1 MRIIFILVCILCTFF
16 YSSCSDIFLED
27 PEHSIPV
34 FLEEPKKTDEVIEVS
49 PAISFSEY
57 EKKCI
62 RTEYYFCPGVSG
74 PLMRIKITKDIC
86 KVPPEIISM
95 SECEEYLECDPHEY
109 IIDTYSCITQSGKD
123 GLYTVYCDKG
133 FIKDGNCKEDETVS
147 DISVTE
153 QDICSVTDVIAEEDI
168 LQTAAIPSIDLGPS
182 DTENICE
189 LTEIDVMFIIDT
201 SASMIGIIDN
211 IIFAVK
217 KMIEKESNLNNIH
230 WGLIVA
236 PLNNGLSPGN
246 KNYLYMIRNLQ
257 DNLSFDGGLS
267 LIMVEE
273 MIGQYEMSYDAVYL
287 SLRDISLFAPYDE
300 GELVW
305 PTWIGNVLD
314 ESVPPIEDFVVD
326 WRVLSK
332 KIVVIFTDEVGQSF
346 LMPQSKIG
354 QSYNTNSTITQSK
367 LLKMILDIDKMEI
380 HTFTTIECKE
390 GEKGWK
396 PLSDASGGKWN
407 LLKSNA
413 DYLFEK
419 LDQILNK

>member
-1 MRIIFILVCILCTFF
+1 MRIIFILACILCALF

-27 PEHSIPV
+27 PERSIPV
-34 FLEEPKKTDEVIEVS
+34 FLAEPKKAGEIIEVS

-95 SECEEYLECDPHEY
+95 SECEEYLECDPHKY
-109 IIDTYSCITQSGKD
+109 IIGIYNCITQDGKD
-123 GLYTVYCDKG
+123 GLYTIYCDKG
-133 FIKDGNCKEDETVS
+133 FIKDGNCEEEETTKP
-147 DISVTE
+147 DIHVIE
-153 QDICSVTDVIAEEDI
+153 QDTYSIVEIITEDT
-168 LQTAAIPSIDLGPS
+168 LTIDNSPN
-182 DTENICE
+182 DIENICE
-189 LTEIDVMFIIDT
+189 LAEVDVMFIIDT
-201 SASMIGIIDN
+201 SASMIDIIDN

-217 KMIEKESNLNNIH
+217 KMIEKESNLNNIR
-230 WGLIVA
+230 WGLIAV
-236 PLNNGLSPGN
+236 PLNSGLSPGN

-267 LIMVEE
+267 LITVEE

-287 SLRDISLFAPYDE
+287 SLRDISLFIPYNEDD
-300 GELVW
+300 LVW

-332 KIVVIFTDEVGQSF
+332 KIVVIFTDEIGQSF

-354 QSYNTNSTITQSK
+354 QSYNTNNTITQSK
-367 LLKMILDIDKMEI
+367 LLKMILDIKEMEV
-380 HTFTTIECKE
+380 HTFTTIESKE

-407 LLKSNA
+407 LLKS
-413 DYLFEK
+413 DTSYLFEK